1 MIFKDT
7 SLSLHITTESKTPS
21 TMQFLSALLSLAV
34 WMHFAT
40 AFIPSLH
47 SKVSLPGDSLSSY
60 KNLTTMRKMGLFDGI
75 MKAFENEEVCIVV
88 FFHMALV

>member
-1 MIFKDT
+1 
-7 SLSLHITTESKTPS
+7 
-21 TMQFLSALLSLAV
+21 MQFLSTLLSLTV

-47 SKVSLPGDSLSSY
+47 SKVSLPDDSLSY

-75 MKAFENEEVCIVV
+75 MKAFENEEVRVDDIYSNCSYFCIFNVV
-88 FFHMALV
+88 WFHK

>member
-1 MIFKDT
+1 
-7 SLSLHITTESKTPS
+7 
-21 TMQFLSALLSLAV
+21 MQFLSTLLSLTV

-47 SKVSLPGDSLSSY
+47 SKISLSDDHSHSY

-75 MKAFENEEVCIVV
+75 MNAFENEEVCVDAFQRT
-88 FFHMALV
+88 FFLAFGFGLSRFPLYF